1 MQAKL
6 RRVSTTVLLI
16 VCLIVIAGQVSAA
29 TIPGRSQLILKF
41 RHQVLELINAER
53 KEHGLAPLELDQF
66 ASTVA
71 QTHAEELS
79 RENFSSHWSRD
90 GRKPYMR
97 YAFAGGTDGAAENI
111 SSLFGAKMTAEDP
124 ALGEY
129 LNDMH
134 RSLYEET
141 PPNDGH
147 RQTILKPQ
155 NTHVGIGIA
164 VLNGQISL
172 VEEFLCRYTVFQPL
186 PAMKMTQKASVS
198 LTGKLTRAD
207 SKLRGIE
214 VYYEPLPTPPDL
226 AWLRISRP
234 YGLPDKHT
242 TLRPQLTSGDTYID
256 GTRGEINLAGGGA
269 FRFTFKPFEKKPGIY
284 TIVAWITTREFQK
297 PFPVTNI
304 CIQVE

>member
-1 MQAKL
+1 MQDKF
-6 RRVSTTVLLI
+6 RIVFRIVVLS
-16 VCLIVIAGQVSAA
+16 VFVMVMGGQVSAA
-29 TIPGRSQLILKF
+29 TIPPRTQLTLKF
-41 RHQVLELINAER
+41 QRQVLELINAER
-53 KEHGLAPLELDQF
+53 KEHGLAPVELDQF

-97 YAFAGGTDGAAENI
+97 YAFAGGTDAAAENI
-111 SSLFGAKMTAEDP
+111 SSLFGAKITADDP
-124 ALGEY
+124 ALDEY

-186 PAMKMTQKASVS
+186 PAMKIPQKASVS
-198 LTGKLTRAD
+198 LAGKLARAD
-207 SKLRGIE
+207 YKLRGVE

-269 FRFTFKPFEKKPGIY
+269 FRFTFRPFEKKPGIY
-284 TIVAWITTREFQK
+284 TIVTWITTREFEK